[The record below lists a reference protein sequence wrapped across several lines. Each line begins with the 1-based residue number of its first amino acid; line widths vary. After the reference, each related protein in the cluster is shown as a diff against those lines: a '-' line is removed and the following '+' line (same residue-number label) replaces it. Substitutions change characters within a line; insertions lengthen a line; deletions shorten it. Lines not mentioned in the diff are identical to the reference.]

1 MGRKRTTG
9 VSHNK
14 NVKTYKTTDRN
25 SGHLTDTMQSNIASF
40 FIRSK
45 DDDVVNS

>member
-1 MGRKRTTG
+1 MGRKRTTD

-14 NVKTYKTTDRN
+14 TVKTYKTTDRN
-25 SGHLTDTMQSNIASF
+25 SGHLTDTTQSNIASF

-45 DDDVVNS
+45 DNDVVNS